1 MAMTKKLGATL
12 QTGVTDSGISGV
24 HEQTGGHSA
33 GGELQTFYDKDGNEI
48 SVYIFDDHTEYRWT
62 AIMESTVTDKKKG
75 EPITVG
81 SASCYVQ
88 EWDVTEANNDVKR
101 VNITARTTTLTAQA
115 AQSTQSTSRN
125 SQTPANGNT

>member
-12 QTGVTDSGISGV
+12 QTGVTASGISGV

-75 EPITVG
+75 DPITAG
-81 SASCYVQ
+81 TAQCYVL
-88 EWDVTEANNDVKR
+88 EWEVTESNNDVKR
-101 VNITARTTTLTAQA
+101 VNISARTTTLTAG
-115 AQSTQSTSRN
+115 SGTTQSGSGT
-125 SQTPANGNT
+125 GN

>member
-12 QTGVTDSGISGV
+12 QTGVTASGISGV

-75 EPITVG
+75 DPITVG

-88 EWDVTEANNDVKR
+88 EWEVTEANNDVKR
-101 VNITARTTTLTAQA
+101 VNITARTTTLTAGG
-115 AQSTQSTSRN
+115 SGS
-125 SQTPANGNT
+125 NT

>member
-12 QTGVTDSGISGV
+12 QTGVTASGIPGV

-62 AIMESTVTDKKKG
+62 AIMESTVGDKKKG
-75 EPITVG
+75 DPITVD
-81 SASCYVQ
+81 SASCYVM
-88 EWDVTEANNDVKR
+88 EWEVTEANNDVKR
-101 VNITARTTTLTAQA
+101 VNITARTTTLTAQSA
-115 AQSTQSTSRN
+115 SSN